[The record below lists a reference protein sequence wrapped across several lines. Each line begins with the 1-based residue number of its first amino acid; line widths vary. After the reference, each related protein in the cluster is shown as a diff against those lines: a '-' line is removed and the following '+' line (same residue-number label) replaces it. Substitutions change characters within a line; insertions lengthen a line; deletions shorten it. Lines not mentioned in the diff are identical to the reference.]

1 MTQINDAA
9 EVVQK
14 KTSSRKKNTSAQK
27 QAGTPG
33 EIPVVPAA
41 EAVVQKIDTVPAIRK
56 EFKPEDYVTVR
67 NGFNG
72 KLVYRSRNTNEVFI
86 WDGLGAEQEMELREL
101 KHARNASRAYFA
113 NNWFMF
119 DDPAV
124 PDWLGVG
131 MYYKTALAVDEI
143 DALFEMSP
151 AEIENTLRTLP
162 AGQKETIA
170 NRAKELVRAGEKI
183 DSVRVIHALERGL
196 GITLSIAPS
205 GR

>member
-1 MTQINDAA
+1 
-9 EVVQK
+9 
-14 KTSSRKKNTSAQK
+14 
-27 QAGTPG
+27 
-33 EIPVVPAA
+33 
-41 EAVVQKIDTVPAIRK
+41 
-56 EFKPEDYVTVR
+56 
-67 NGFNG
+67 
-72 KLVYRSRNTNEVFI
+72 
-86 WDGLGAEQEMELREL
+86 
-101 KHARNASRAYFA
+101 
-113 NNWFMF
+113 MF

-151 AEIENTLRTLP
+151 VEIENTLRTLP